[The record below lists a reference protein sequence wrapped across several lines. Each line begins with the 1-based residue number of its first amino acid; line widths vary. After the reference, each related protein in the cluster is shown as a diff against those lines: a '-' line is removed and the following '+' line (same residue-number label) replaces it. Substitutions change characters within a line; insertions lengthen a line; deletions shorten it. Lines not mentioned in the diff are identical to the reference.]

1 MNMYLLNIPC
11 YIRASVATSTN
22 ARALQR
28 DRKNQLIDES
38 ALKLHLASTQ
48 AMVSDCACED
58 IQCMHRFED
67 I

>member
-1 MNMYLLNIPC
+1 MFPTITLSKRILNP
-11 YIRASVATSTN
+11 TSTN
-22 ARALQR
+22 TRALQR

>member
-1 MNMYLLNIPC
+1 MFPTITLSKRILNP
-11 YIRASVATSTN
+11 TSTN
-22 ARALQR
+22 ARALQQ